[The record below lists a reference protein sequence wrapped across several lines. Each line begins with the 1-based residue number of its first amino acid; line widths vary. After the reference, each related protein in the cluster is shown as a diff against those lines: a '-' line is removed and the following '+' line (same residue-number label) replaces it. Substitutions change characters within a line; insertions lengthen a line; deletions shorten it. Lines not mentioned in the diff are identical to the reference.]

1 MRHIDSPKELAS
13 SDFLQWMLDA
23 LYESIEHVSSET
35 LVTSQEDLNG
45 RQAKKKEKHLLPFF
59 EQWLGMQLLNAET
72 ADSAHITP
80 SYFARAQATREICRL
95 HLQVSLVLG
104 IDRASISKLEI

>member
-35 LVTSQEDLNG
+35 LVISQEDLNG
-45 RQAKKKEKHLLPFF
+45 RQAKKEKHLLPFF
-59 EQWLGMQLLNAET
+59 EQWL
-72 ADSAHITP
+72 
-80 SYFARAQATREICRL
+80 
-95 HLQVSLVLG
+95 
-104 IDRASISKLEI
+104 